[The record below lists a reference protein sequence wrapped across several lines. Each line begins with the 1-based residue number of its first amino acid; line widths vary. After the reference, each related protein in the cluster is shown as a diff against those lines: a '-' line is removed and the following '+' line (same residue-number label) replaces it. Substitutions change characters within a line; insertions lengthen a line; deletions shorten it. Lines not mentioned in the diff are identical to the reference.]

1 MRRRAEKEESIRG
14 GQRPRGEGNGPPRRA
29 SDEADEG
36 TRTRHEAEGAE
47 EESRTTE

>member
-1 MRRRAEKEESIRG
+1 VRRRAEGGESIRG
-14 GQRPRGEGNGPPRRA
+14 GQRPRGEGNGPPRQA

-36 TRTRHEAEGAE
+36 TCTGHEGGE